1 MNYAKALRIARAVA
15 GLEQRQLAEHAG
27 LDPSHISLIESGARK
42 PSVGT
47 ITKICRVLRIP
58 EPLFTMLAAESA
70 DLKGIG
76 DREFGEIGTYLAKFL
91 MRYEPVAKRQ
101 KRARSH
107 LS

>member
-1 MNYAKALRIARAVA
+1 MNYGKALRIGRAVA
-15 GLEQRQLAEHAG
+15 GLEQRQLAKRAG

-47 ITKICRVLRIP
+47 MTKICRALQMP

-70 DLKGIG
+70 DLKGIS
-76 DREFGEIGTYLAKFL
+76 DREFGEIGAHLAKFL

-101 KRARSH
+101 KRGRSH
-107 LS
+107 AP